1 MAPSGRANQVEFPRV
16 PNYGF
21 AIDLKMCIGCHA
33 CTIACKSEH
42 DIPIGVNRC
51 WVKTVEKGS
60 FPDTTRLFLPMLCNQ
75 CEEAPCMKICPTS
88 ALYRR
93 PDGIVD
99 LYGDSCIG
107 CKACMVA
114 CPFDQIFIDPNT
126 RTAEKCN
133 FCANRVENQLQ
144 PACVSV
150 CPTECRIFGDLDD
163 PASRVAQIVAREA
176 FTVRKPEKGT
186 GPKVFYLGADA
197 AAMQPEIAA
206 RPFMFKEGQ
215 VHLRPLGAVE
225 PDPSRPGDPRVDYD
239 MPHRKPWGMDL
250 ILYLLFK
257 GISTG
262 TLMFGAVLWLLG
274 DRSSLT
280 AIAAPLLAVLFSAA
294 TAAVLI
300 KDLERP
306 ERFYYILTRPNWTS
320 WMARGA
326 FLLTAHG
333 ALAGIWFLAGLLEW
347 HGVITFATVLSL
359 PIAFAT
365 TAYTGLL
372 FAQGLARDL
381 WQGTHATI
389 DLIAQSLIEGAALL
403 LLAALYLAP
412 SDSTVH
418 LLGWTLGL
426 ATLVHVLILVLE
438 HLFTPSPTLHH
449 ELAVRAIVRG
459 AFSRMFWWGALGLG
473 GAVPLVLF
481 ALAAI
486 TGFPLYALVLAGLT
500 ALIGGLAWEYIW
512 VEAGQSVPLS

>member
-1 MAPSGRANQVEFPRV
+1 M

-21 AIDLKMCIGCHA
+21 VIDLKMCIGCHA

-51 WVKTVEKGS
+51 WVKTVEKGN
-60 FPDTTRLFLPMLCNQ
+60 FPDTQRLFLPMLCNQ

-88 ALYRR
+88 ALFRR
-93 PDGIVD
+93 KDGIVD

-114 CPFDQIFIDPNT
+114 CPYDQIFIDPNT

-144 PACVSV
+144 PSCVSV

-163 PASRVAQIVAREA
+163 LTSQVAQIVQREA

-186 GPKVFYLGADA
+186 GPKVFYLGADDSA
-197 AAMQPEIAA
+197 IQPEIAA

-215 VHLRPLGAVE
+215 VHLRPLGAAE

-239 MPHRKPWGMDL
+239 MPHKKPWGVDL
-250 ILYLLFK
+250 ILYLMMK

-262 TLMFGAVLWLLG
+262 ALFLAAVLWLLG
-274 DRSSLT
+274 DRSPLT
-280 AIAAPLLAVLFSAA
+280 AIAAPLLASLFSAA
-294 TAAVLI
+294 TAAVLV
-300 KDLERP
+300 KDLEHP
-306 ERFYYILTRPNWTS
+306 ERFHYILTRPNWTS

-333 ALAGIWFLAGLLEW
+333 ALGGLWFIAGLLGW
-347 HGVITFATVLSL
+347 NGLITFFAVLTL
-359 PIAFAT
+359 PVALAT
-365 TAYTGLL
+365 TAYTGFL

-381 WQGTHATI
+381 WQGTHGTI
-389 DLIAQSLIEGAALL
+389 DLVMQAAIEGAAGLFIASL
-403 LLAALYLAP
+403 FAGHT
-412 SDSTVH
+412 DDTVH
-418 LLGWTLGL
+418 FLGWTLGL
-426 ATLVHVLILVLE
+426 ATAMHLMILVSE
-438 HLFTPSPTLHH
+438 HLITPSPTLHH

-459 AFSRMFWWGALGLG
+459 AFSRLFWIGALGLG
-473 GAVPLVLF
+473 GVAPLVLVAVAGAF
-481 ALAAI
+481 
-486 TGFPLYALVLAGLT
+486 GFPLAALVPV
-500 ALIGGLAWEYIW
+500 ALIALAGGLAWEYIW